1 MISMHSY
8 SHFYDPKIMLLF
20 VNVQV
25 NPNYTSTFVFDN
37 DFPAMLD
44 ASPAPGKCVECL
56 LYVDFRSGK
65 WNT

>member
-1 MISMHSY
+1 MICMHSY
-8 SHFYDPKIMLLF
+8 SHTYDPKIMLLFCF

-56 LYVDFRSGK
+56 LYVDFR
-65 WNT
+65 NRP